1 MLSRA
6 LRLSTESSGSVVT
19 SALMNPTDHAR
30 EGDEPLRSRSVHTA
44 HSESKEGSGSS
55 SVAGGRGP
63 PPPHKGPVSGGPP
76 KGWMRYPAL
85 SRPPTGQQPPLTTP
99 APRTHRN
106 GPRSS

>member
-44 HSESKEGSGSS
+44 HSESKEGSGSA

-63 PPPHKGPVSGGPP
+63 PPPPPAPLLREPP
-76 KGWMRYPAL
+76 KQAIDAPPPR
-85 SRPPTGQQPPLTTP
+85 RPPSAATTP
-99 APRTHRN
+99 PCT
-106 GPRSS
+106 RSSRNTS

>member
-63 PPPHKGPVSGGPP
+63 PRPPHLTLCG
-76 KGWMRYPAL
+76 
-85 SRPPTGQQPPLTTP
+85 RPPQRFRPPPPPSL
-99 APRTHRN
+99 APPVQHH
-106 GPRSS
+106 PRYRAAP